1 MKKCFKC
8 NEVKDLSGFYPHKQM
23 ADGYL
28 NKCKECAKKD
38 SDDNFKRK
46 MLDPEWQIKER
57 ERQRKKE
64 DQRRQNGLVKNYPR
78 KVTSAAE
85 RKAIYGAY
93 MNAIKNGK
101 LTPEPCIVCG
111 KEKVQGHHEDY
122 SKPLDVVWLCTRHHA
137 DRHIHLR
144 NAKTLGQEPMP
155 INYFIK
161 SLQVTIP

>member
-8 NEVKDLSGFYPHKQM
+8 NEVKDLSWFYPHKQM
-23 ADGYL
+23 ADGHL

-46 MLDPEWQIKER
+46 LLDPNWQIKER
-57 ERQRKKE
+57 ERQRNKQAKRVKAGLSKIYKRETPPVHIRKE
-64 DQRRQNGLVKNYPR
+64 K
-78 KVTSAAE
+78 
-85 RKAIYGAY
+85 YGEY
-93 MNAIKNGK
+93 MNAIRDGK
-101 LTPEPCIVCG
+101 LTPTPCEVCG
-111 KEKVQGHHEDY
+111 KEKTQGHHEDY

-144 NAKTLGQEPMP
+144 NAKTLGQAPMP

-161 SLQVTIP
+161 SLQVTIL